1 MEMNTYE
8 DRQFVGIHTHAQS
21 LQSDNKRVRIMWD
34 KYEQLKETLT
44 DMGSVLVAYSGGVDS
59 TFLLRVAHDTLG
71 DRARGATIVSPLI
84 PPDEYA
90 DAITLAQEMGT
101 DIEVL
106 KHADSSNPQILANTP
121 DRCYF
126 CKASICEQLKV
137 FAKEHGYSVVVDG
150 SNLDD
155 LDDYRPGQRAAQ
167 ECGMRSPLQE
177 AGLTKSD
184 IRALSRELGLTTWD
198 NPSAAC
204 LASRIPYGTP
214 ITEEALVRIGRA
226 ERVLRELGFRQ
237 LRVRHHGNIARIEI
251 PAGDFERILT
261 HRGNIVEALR
271 ALGYAYITLDL
282 NGFRSG
288 SMNEVINKDGRR

>member
-1 MEMNTYE
+1 
-8 DRQFVGIHTHAQS
+8 
-21 LQSDNKRVRIMWD
+21 
-34 KYEQLKETLT
+34 
-44 DMGSVLVAYSGGVDS
+44 
-59 TFLLRVAHDTLG
+59 
-71 DRARGATIVSPLI
+71 
-84 PPDEYA
+84 
-90 DAITLAQEMGT
+90 
-101 DIEVL
+101 
-106 KHADSSNPQILANTP
+106 
-121 DRCYF
+121 
-126 CKASICEQLKV
+126 
-137 FAKEHGYSVVVDG
+137 
-150 SNLDD
+150 
-155 LDDYRPGQRAAQ
+155 
-167 ECGMRSPLQE
+167 MRSPLQE

-198 NPSAAC
+198 KPSAAC

-226 ERVLRELGFRQ
+226 ERVLRELGFGQ
-237 LRVRHHGNIARIEI
+237 LRVRHHSNLARIEI

>member
-1 MEMNTYE
+1 
-8 DRQFVGIHTHAQS
+8 
-21 LQSDNKRVRIMWD
+21 MWD
-34 KYEQLKETLT
+34 KYEHLRETLT

-59 TFLLRVAHDTLG
+59 TFLLKVAHETLG
-71 DRARGATIVSPLI
+71 DRAMGATIVSPLI
-84 PPDEYA
+84 PPDEYE
-90 DAITLAQEMGT
+90 DAITLAQEMGAA
-101 DIEVL
+101 IEVI
-106 KHADSSNPQILANTP
+106 KHAELNTQVLANTP

-126 CKASICEQLKV
+126 CKAGICAQLKV
-137 FAKEHGYSVVVDG
+137 FAEEHGYSVVVDG

-155 LDDYRPGQRAAQ
+155 LGDYRPGQRAAH

-184 IRALSRELGLTTWD
+184 IRALSRELGLPTW
-198 NPSAAC
+198 NKPSAAC

-226 ERVLRELGFRQ
+226 EQVLKELGFGQ

-251 PAGDFERILT
+251 PAGDFECILT
-261 HRGNIVEALR
+261 HRENIVEALR

-288 SMNEVINKDGRR
+288 SMNEGIDKDGRR

>member
-1 MEMNTYE
+1 VWN
-8 DRQFVGIHTHAQS
+8 R
-21 LQSDNKRVRIMWD
+21 
-34 KYEQLKETLT
+34 YEQLKETLT
-44 DMGSVLVAYSGGVDS
+44 GMGSVVVAYSGGVDS
-59 TFLLRVAHDTLG
+59 TFLLKVAHETLG
-71 DRARGATIVSPLI
+71 DRAMGATIVSPLI
-84 PPDEYA
+84 PPDEYE
-90 DAITLAQEMGT
+90 DAITLAQKMGA

-106 KHADSSNPQILANTP
+106 KHADSSSPQILANTP

-126 CKASICEQLKV
+126 CKASICAQLKV
-137 FAKEHGYSVVVDG
+137 FAKEHGYNVVVDG

-184 IRALSRELGLTTWD
+184 IRALSREMGLSTWD
-198 NPSAAC
+198 KPSAAC

-226 ERVLRELGFRQ
+226 EQVLRELGFGQ
-237 LRVRHHGNIARIEI
+237 LRVRHHDSIARIEI

-271 ALGYAYITLDL
+271 DLGYTYITLDL

-288 SMNEVINKDGRR
+288 SMNEVIDKDGRR

>member
-1 MEMNTYE
+1 
-8 DRQFVGIHTHAQS
+8 
-21 LQSDNKRVRIMWD
+21 MWD
-34 KYEQLKETLT
+34 KYEELKETLT

-59 TFLLRVAHDTLG
+59 TFLLKVAHDTLG

-84 PPDEYA
+84 PPDEYE
-90 DAITLAQEMGT
+90 DAITLAQEMGAA
-101 DIEVL
+101 IEVL

-126 CKASICEQLKV
+126 CKASICAQLKV
-137 FAKEHGYSVVVDG
+137 FADEHGYSVVVDG
-150 SNLDD
+150 SNIDD
-155 LDDYRPGQRAAQ
+155 LDDYRPGQRAAH

-184 IRALSRELGLTTWD
+184 IRSLSRELGLPTW
-198 NPSAAC
+198 NKPSAAC

-214 ITEEALVRIGRA
+214 ITEGALVRIGRA
-226 ERVLRELGFRQ
+226 EQVLKELGFGQ
-237 LRVRHHGNIARIEI
+237 LRVRHHDSIARIEI
-251 PAGDFERILT
+251 PVNDFERVLM
-261 HRGNIVEALR
+261 HREKIVEALR

-288 SMNEVINKDGRR
+288 SMNEVIDKDGRR

>member
-1 MEMNTYE
+1 
-8 DRQFVGIHTHAQS
+8 
-21 LQSDNKRVRIMWD
+21 MWD
-34 KYEQLKETLT
+34 KYEHLKEALT

-59 TFLLRVAHDTLG
+59 TFLLKVAHETLG
-71 DRARGATIVSPLI
+71 DRVVGVTIVSPLI
-84 PPDEYA
+84 PSDEYE
-90 DAITLAQEMGT
+90 DAITLAQEMGAAV
-101 DIEVL
+101 EVIRNAEL
-106 KHADSSNPQILANTP
+106 NTQILANTP

-126 CKASICEQLKV
+126 CKASICAQLKA

-155 LDDYRPGQRAAQ
+155 LDDYRPGQRAAR

-184 IRALSRELGLTTWD
+184 IRSLSRELGLPTW
-198 NPSAAC
+198 NKPSAAC

-214 ITEEALVRIGRA
+214 ITEGALVRIGGA
-226 ERVLRELGFRQ
+226 EQVLKELGFGQ
-237 LRVRHHGNIARIEI
+237 LRVRHHDNIARVEI
-251 PAGDFERILT
+251 PVGDFERVLM
-261 HRGNIVEALR
+261 HREKIVEALR

-288 SMNEVINKDGRR
+288 SMNEVIEKDGHR